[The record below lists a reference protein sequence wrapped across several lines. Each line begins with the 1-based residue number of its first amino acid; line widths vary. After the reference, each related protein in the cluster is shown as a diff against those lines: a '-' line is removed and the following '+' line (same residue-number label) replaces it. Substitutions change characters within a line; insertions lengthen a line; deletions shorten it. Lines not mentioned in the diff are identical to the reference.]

1 MSNARQFMAA
11 RTAAWAN
18 GGIEPV
24 PIPYERLEWIESN
37 GNQYCK
43 LGFPFSY
50 MKVDITV
57 EVTQAGSSD
66 EFLVGSYD
74 RGVYFISGRLGS
86 SGLVIT
92 PKNAKVGSRYR
103 FFMDDEKVGYVY
115 EDGVLLKTSNNT
127 IFLNQNNT
135 MVFIFAGADTKS
147 ITSGPYGKKAGRI
160 IELKTEI
167 TEMSIA
173 GRSTHFVP
181 VLDDAGIPCLFDVID
196 METKLYNLG
205 SGMFGYKKLDGTVVP
220 PL

>member
-1 MSNARQFMAA
+1 MERAA
-11 RTAAWAN
+11 RTGAWAKN
-18 GGIEPV
+18 CIEPV

-57 EVTQAGSSD
+57 EVTQEGSSD

-74 RGVYFISGRLGS
+74 RGVYFLSGRLGS
-86 SGLVIT
+86 PGFVTT

-115 EDGVLLKTSNNT
+115 EDGVLLNTANNAS
-127 IFLNQNNT
+127 FLNQSNT
-135 MVFIFAGADTKS
+135 MVFIFAGAETRS
-147 ITSGPYGKKAGRI
+147 MTTGPYGKKAGRI

-167 TEMSIA
+167 TETSTA

-205 SGMFGYKKLDGTVVP
+205 SGMFGYKKLDGTVVQ